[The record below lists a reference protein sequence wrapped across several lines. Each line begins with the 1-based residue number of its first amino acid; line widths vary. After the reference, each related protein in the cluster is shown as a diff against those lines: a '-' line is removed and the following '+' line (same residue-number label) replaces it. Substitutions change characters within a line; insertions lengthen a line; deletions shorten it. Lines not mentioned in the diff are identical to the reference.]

1 LSFSVIERIREKIRS
16 RDYFLSSHAEDEM
29 VEDGIERSDVEAAI
43 LGGFID
49 KKLTHDLRGTRYR
62 VEGPAEDGRLI
73 QVLCRFREDR
83 SLVIITVYEKG

>member
-1 LSFSVIERIREKIRS
+1 MSFSVIERIREKIRS

>member
-49 KKLTHDLRGTRYR
+49 KKLTHDLRGSRYR

>member
-1 LSFSVIERIREKIRS
+1 MSFSVIERIREKIRS

-49 KKLTHDLRGTRYR
+49 KKLTHDLRGSRYR